1 MTGLTKHLPPRLPVA
16 RSCSRQ
22 TQGLPKTFTMVLVFY
37 FVIPSVHWGSFRSS
51 NPNNNECK
59 SKRAFHQGTNPETT
73 HLCSKGLAAH
83 WWVPQ
88 SVYSTVLCS
97 CDHLP
102 GAEQKP
108 KTWIRCR
115 KITEPDSSPVW
126 TGWHKKSQYLCWEF
140 PLVESLCLSVFEIG
154 PDTAA
159 VDWRE
164 TNLCREEEGRPNC
177 QIWRVIVW
185 PWTSQTSKFLFPLS

>member
-1 MTGLTKHLPPRLPVA
+1 MSQGSKGSQCVEPATGGLVHHGWILLFCCEMTALTKHLPPRLPVA

-22 TQGLPKTFTMVLVFY
+22 TQDLPKTFTMVLAFY
-37 FVIPSVHWGSFRSS
+37 FVIPSVLWGSFRSS

-73 HLCSKGLAAH
+73 HLYSEGLAAY

-88 SVYSTVLCS
+88 PMYSTVLCF

-126 TGWHKKSQYLCWEF
+126 TGWDKESVSVLGISAGRVTL
-140 PLVESLCLSVFEIG
+140 LVC
-154 PDTAA
+154 
-159 VDWRE
+159 
-164 TNLCREEEGRPNC
+164 
-177 QIWRVIVW
+177 IWNW
-185 PWTSQTSKFLFPLS
+185 PWYSCSGLERDKPV